1 MKSLSQIADEIAVAR
16 TSDGSFRFNG
26 MVSLSDA
33 VNRLEP
39 LMADLA
45 PVYHAACLQALRSRL
60 GIDPGAAVPGRQAA

>member
-1 MKSLSQIADEIAVAR
+1 
-16 TSDGSFRFNG
+16 

-45 PVYHAACLQALRSRL
+45 PLYHAACMQALRCRL
-60 GIDPGAAVPGRQAA
+60 GIEPGTAAIRRKAA